1 MGYNTVPF
9 CFWGDDGTVFA
20 APSNIAITV
29 EETRKIDF
37 GLRFMF
43 FLYCPRSLEE
53 IIHSSFTCKMRFSL
67 FSRVCREI
75 TNDFLHFSFLPR
87 LNNQLDDI

>member
-1 MGYNTVPF
+1 MAQFSV
-9 CFWGDDGTVFA
+9 
-20 APSNIAITV
+20 PSNIAITV

-53 IIHSSFTCKMRFSL
+53 IIYSSYFYMIKYG
-67 FSRVCREI
+67 
-75 TNDFLHFSFLPR
+75 FLCSVEFAEK
-87 LNNQLDDI
+87 